1 MVLLEIVSGR
11 RNFEVSAETTHKK
24 FSVWAYEE
32 LEKGNFEAIVDR
44 RLYSNEINMDQVL
57 RAIQVSFWCIQEQPS
72 QRPMMG
78 KVVQML
84 EGIMEIDR
92 PPAPKAATEGSI
104 GGTSVTASSISALST
119 FAASMPVP
127 SSSSSLQTAGIHL
140 LPPESMGNEHHLH
153 YYTPRQS
160 DLIMPARI
168 G

>member
-1 MVLLEIVSGR
+1 
-11 RNFEVSAETTHKK
+11 
-24 FSVWAYEE
+24 
-32 LEKGNFEAIVDR
+32 
-44 RLYSNEINMDQVL
+44 MDQVL

-127 SSSSSLQTAGIHL
+127 SSSSSLQTAGISSSASGKHGERASSSL
-140 LPPESMGNEHHLH
+140 LHSE
-153 YYTPRQS
+153 TK
-160 DLIMPARI
+160 
-168 G
+168 